1 MPFPEDEEELD
12 LSYKL
17 TKKQIDRSFLAQI
30 SATDSERSILI
41 QERLLGEEYGMD
53 VINDLSGS

>member
-17 TKKQIDRSFLAQI
+17 TKKQIERSFLAQI
-30 SATDSERSILI
+30 SASDSQRSVLI
-41 QERLLGEEYGMD
+41 QERLFGEEYGMD

>member
-17 TKKQIDRSFLAQI
+17 TKKQIERSFLAQI

>member
-17 TKKQIDRSFLAQI
+17 TKKQIERSFLAQI
-30 SATDSERSILI
+30 SATDSQRSILI